1 MDIGV
6 KSVKQYYV
14 SPKPSKEVNELL
26 ANYGMTADD
35 LSPSVFMVAD
45 DSEEYSVD
53 LAEGTPRD
61 HIEVLAANLPEG
73 KNLPKYFYE
82 IEFEKP
88 GGIVMPIIV
97 EYSYADGTSERV
109 TYPVQVW
116 RKNDA
121 SVRKLVTSNKELV
134 GVAVDPDAETADV
147 NLNNNA
153 WPKEKADTDFDKFKA
168 KVKKG

>member
-53 LAEGTPRD
+53 LARELQVITPRYCSQ
-61 HIEVLAANLPEG
+61 PTRR
-73 KNLPKYFYE
+73 
-82 IEFEKP
+82 EKL
-88 GGIVMPIIV
+88 
-97 EYSYADGTSERV
+97 T
-109 TYPVQVW
+109 
-116 RKNDA
+116 
-121 SVRKLVTSNKELV
+121 
-134 GVAVDPDAETADV
+134 
-147 NLNNNA
+147 
-153 WPKEKADTDFDKFKA
+153 
-168 KVKKG
+168 